1 MSIIIQSIVRH
12 VITLVAGSLLAIGV
26 TAEQSEDLANSV
38 IPVAEAAALYGIAQV
53 WSIKDKKVKKKR

>member
-12 VITLVAGSLLAIGV
+12 VITLVAGSLLTIGV

-53 WSIKDKKVKKKR
+53 WSIKDKKKR

>member
-12 VITLVAGSLLAIGV
+12 VITLVAGSLLTIGV
-26 TAEQSEDLANSV
+26 TAEQTDDLAKSV
-38 IPVAEAAALYGIAQV
+38 IPVVEAAALYGVAQV

>member
-12 VITLVAGSLLAIGV
+12 VITLVAGSLLTIGV